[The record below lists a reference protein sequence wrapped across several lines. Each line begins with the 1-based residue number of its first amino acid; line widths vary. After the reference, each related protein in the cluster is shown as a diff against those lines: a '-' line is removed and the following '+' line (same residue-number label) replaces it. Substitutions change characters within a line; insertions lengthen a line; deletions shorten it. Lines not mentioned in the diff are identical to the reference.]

1 MSEELDAG
9 FMQALMQSMIGANPA
24 DLLKMMQGAKIEL
37 NASIEEIPL
46 KISLR
51 FKEGEILARV
61 KITEEDKSE
70 DGDKPE
76 T

>member
-1 MSEELDAG
+1 MSTEQDI
-9 FMQALMQSMIGANPA
+9 MQALMESVLSTKPT
-24 DLLKMMQGAKIEL
+24 DLLKMLKGAKIDL
-37 NASIEEIPL
+37 NATLEEIPL

-61 KITEEDKSE
+61 KIVTEEKQE
-70 DGDKPE
+70 DGDQPE